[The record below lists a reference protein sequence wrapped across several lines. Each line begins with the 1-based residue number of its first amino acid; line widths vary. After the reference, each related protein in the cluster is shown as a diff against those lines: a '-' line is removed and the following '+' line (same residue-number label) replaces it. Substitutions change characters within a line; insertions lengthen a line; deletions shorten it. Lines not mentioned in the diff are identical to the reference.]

1 MTILVDG
8 SNLLG
13 AIGAH
18 TVDEA
23 KRELV
28 ALLGSLARRR
38 SSRVICFFDG
48 ERPVPFATNLGAV
61 SVRFSG
67 RRSADDLIAAEVSG
81 ARSPQTVVTSDR
93 GLAARVQGR
102 RTEVIAAASFL
113 AELRRAAAESNTV
126 SQSSEDDWENY
137 FSDPENRNI

>member
-28 ALLGSLARRR
+28 RLLGSLARRR
-38 SSRVICFFDG
+38 NSRIICFFDG

-67 RRSADDLIAAEVSG
+67 RRPADDLIADAVAG
-81 ARSPQTVVTSDR
+81 ARSPQIVVTADR
-93 GLAARVQGR
+93 GLTARVQGR
-102 RTEVIAAASFL
+102 RTEVVAPAGFL
-113 AELRRAAAESNTV
+113 AELRQTAEPGSTPRPD
-126 SQSSEDDWENY
+126 EGDWENY
-137 FSDPENRNI
+137 FSDPKNRNI